1 MTQEEKELL
10 LIQLIMVNGSISSLI
25 EAGLTFVDIHKL
37 IQQYKRAKYIVSDN
51 GKLQITEE
59 GKVKF
64 NELCRYLN
72 KRGLYK
78 YISPN
83 LKYRIKPMDL
93 EEIYVPLCIRKE

>member
-10 LIQLIMVNGSISSLI
+10 LIQIIMVNGNISSLI

-37 IQQYKRAKYIVSDN
+37 IQQYKRTKYIVSDN

-72 KRGLYK
+72 KKGLYK
-78 YISPN
+78 YLSPN
-83 LKYRIKPMDL
+83 YKYKMNTMNL
-93 EEIYVPLCIRKE
+93 EEIYIPLRIRKE

>member
-10 LIQLIMVNGSISSLI
+10 LTQIIMVNGNISSLI
-25 EAGLTFVDIHKL
+25 EAGLTFVDVHKL
-37 IQQYKRAKYIVSDN
+37 IQQYKRTKYIVSDN

-72 KRGLYK
+72 KKGLYK
-78 YISPN
+78 YLSPN
-83 LKYRIKPMDL
+83 YKYKMNTMNL
-93 EEIYVPLCIRKE
+93 EEIYIPLRIRKE

>member
-59 GKVKF
+59 GKDSAVPAAHIKIQGGF
-64 NELCRYLN
+64 LTLPAN
-72 KRGLYK
+72 KLSENFRWQ
-78 YISPN
+78 
-83 LKYRIKPMDL
+83 
-93 EEIYVPLCIRKE
+93 

>member
-37 IQQYKRAKYIVSDN
+37 IQQYKRTKYIVSDN

-72 KRGLYK
+72 KKGLYK
-78 YISPN
+78 YLSPN
-83 LKYRIKPMDL
+83 YKYKMNTMNL
-93 EEIYVPLCIRKE
+93 EEIYIPLRIRKE